1 MLELRNI
8 GREKGRKERRK
19 KGRKEGRKERKTELW
34 FNKRSVFASLNV
46 GFGYWLSVLALMLA
60 RYWHRCCS
68 KFPEYVYIVV
78 DIGVDVSLDILIE
91 VVVNIEVNVGT

>member
-1 MLELRNI
+1 M
-8 GREKGRKERRK
+8 
-19 KGRKEGRKERKTELW
+19 

-78 DIGVDVSLDILIE
+78 DIGVYISLDILIE
-91 VVVNIEVNVGT
+91 VVINIEVNVGTQVSSDIGVDVAVVLVVVNIEVNVGNLG